1 MALPSS
7 QYAQSPGL
15 VHVGD
20 GFTGSGASQAIN
32 QYGQELEN
40 NEGRKP
46 TYSAYINAF
55 TPQAT
60 PQDFF
65 TLTGS
70 PLVVARLLAIEI
82 FYAAT
87 AAAAYEIG
95 LYYNSA
101 ALTGGTS
108 TAPTAVTHD
117 PNDVAASC
125 AVAAYTVAPTAGTH
139 VGLIRAGRVVGGTVT
154 GDFNVISGNT
164 NYGVLI
170 NGTIASS
177 PYYSGSP
184 TYGNVVEGNF
194 IGTDISG
201 TMPLGNGNAD
211 IEIDNGSYDNTIGGI
226 NQLNPNGTI
235 QTLVGN
241 VISGNYDGIVINGSG
256 TAGAAQA
263 VAAPRAAV

>member
-108 TAPTAVTHD
+108 TAPTAVSHD

-154 GDFNVISGNT
+154 GG
-164 NYGVLI
+164 
-170 NGTIASS
+170 
-177 PYYSGSP
+177 
-184 TYGNVVEGNF
+184 
-194 IGTDISG
+194 
-201 TMPLGNGNAD
+201 
-211 IEIDNGSYDNTIGGI
+211 
-226 NQLNPNGTI
+226 
-235 QTLVGN
+235 
-241 VISGNYDGIVINGSG
+241 GSG
-256 TAGAAQA
+256 ILPLLWTWTSINDKAYVLRNANQQIALNGFGAALPGGS
-263 VAAPRAAV
+263 VFEIGVTWSEEGLTGN

>member
-1 MALPSS
+1 MALPAS
-7 QYAQSPGL
+7 QFVQQPGL
-15 VHVGD
+15 VHITD
-20 GFTGSGASQAIN
+20 GLTGSGQSQGIN

-65 TLTGS
+65 TLTGN
-70 PLVVARLLAIEI
+70 PLVVCRLLMIEI

-101 ALTGGTS
+101 VNTAGTS

-117 PNDVAASC
+117 PNDAAAVC

-139 VGLIRAGRVVGGTVT
+139 TGLIRAGRVVGGTVT
-154 GDFNVISGNT
+154 GG
-164 NYGVLI
+164 
-170 NGTIASS
+170 
-177 PYYSGSP
+177 
-184 TYGNVVEGNF
+184 
-194 IGTDISG
+194 
-201 TMPLGNGNAD
+201 
-211 IEIDNGSYDNTIGGI
+211 
-226 NQLNPNGTI
+226 
-235 QTLVGN
+235 
-241 VISGNYDGIVINGSG
+241 GSG
-256 TAGAAQA
+256 IQPLIWTWTSINDKAYVLRNANQQIALNGFGAALPA
-263 VAAPRAAV
+263 GSVFEIGITWSEEGLAGN